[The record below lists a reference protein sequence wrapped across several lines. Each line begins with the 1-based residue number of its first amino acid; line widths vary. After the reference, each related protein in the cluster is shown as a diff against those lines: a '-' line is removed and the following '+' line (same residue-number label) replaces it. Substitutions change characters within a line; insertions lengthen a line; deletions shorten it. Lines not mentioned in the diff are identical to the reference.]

1 MNRMRYFKRM
11 RVFPK
16 FITRVPVE
24 QRGGRLYA
32 LGVPVWLAPPCRL
45 SDAVYLKID
54 EAVHVKAAASGSN
67 MPVGLDPRVWLHRC
81 RCCNA
86 PFIGPSEARL
96 CSNACRA
103 AARRDSVRK
112 ASAKRSQRRYEVRNA
127 LTSIC
132 RHCGKRQTALRS
144 SKRFCSVTC
153 RVAAH
158 RGAPATFRAETPAVA
173 WDRLAAGA
181 AGGRDL
187 GAGVG
192 AHGRSG
198 LRRAQPRGGLA
209 RDGSGGV
216 HAPDHAS
223 ASGASAPNGPSPAA
237 RGARTVRSS
246 ADSGNRIR

>member
-1 MNRMRYFKRM
+1 MRYFKRM

-187 GAGVG
+187 GAGPP
-192 AHGRSG
+192 
-198 LRRAQPRGGLA
+198 PRELQRPTVPA
-209 RDGSGGV
+209 R
-216 HAPDHAS
+216 PR
-223 ASGASAPNGPSPAA
+223 AA
-237 RGARTVRSS
+237 REQFDLRQIREIGFDKLVGFVRL
-246 ADSGNRIR
+246 A